1 MIVFAVMLAGILV
14 ARLAGWLGFSALDDW
29 HAATRA
35 GLALM
40 FIFTGTAHFTRTRA
54 DLVRMVP
61 PTLPYP
67 DALGDAD
74 GRRRVGRSGRSRCA
88 AACSLGRLC
97 ADRAARGDLS
107 GQYPRRAD
115 RSHDRRPATHA
126 ICCAVAAT
134 GVMDWPFVVVGT
146 LGLIFRRA
154 YTSKMSIPRSRPCK
168 GSRPGVGRYSWAM

>member
-67 DALGDAD
+67 DALVTLTGVAELA
-74 GRRRVGRSGRSRCA
+74 GAVGLVVPLLARSA
-88 AACSLGRLC
+88 AYALIVLLV
-97 ADRAARGDLS
+97 AIFPANIHAARIGHTI
-107 GQYPRRAD
+107 GG
-115 RSHDRRPATHA
+115 RPHTRF
-126 ICCAVAAT
+126 AVRLPLQ
-134 GVMDWPFVVVGT
+134 VLWI
-146 LGLIFRRA
+146 GLLWWSVR
-154 YTSKMSIPRSRPCK
+154 
-168 GSRPGVGRYSWAM
+168 